1 MGVPTYDQFIEPIL
15 RLLAQNDEME
25 PARDIHEQVATKVG
39 LSKEDKLETIPSGQ
53 LVYKNRCGWAHDRLK
68 RAGLSSSP
76 KHGYWQIT
84 EEGRRFIKEHSSP
97 FSERLLKDLATGHLD
112 VILSGEK
119 EESEEAVDQAEVLLS
134 PDERIQIALAELEA
148 SVAADLLERLG
159 QVTPGYFET
168 IVLDL
173 LHKMGYGA
181 KRGDLQQTRLGNDEG
196 IDGVISL
203 DALGLERVYVQ
214 AKRWKGSVGRPE
226 IQAFYGALAGQK
238 ATKGVFL
245 TTSHFT
251 KGAKE
256 FASTVERIILVDGE
270 RLTKLMVE
278 HEVGI
283 SRRHLW
289 IPSVDNDYFEE

>member
-97 FSERLLKDLATGHLD
+97 FSERLLNDLATGHLD

-119 EESEEAVDQAEVLLS
+119 EEFEEAVDQAEVLLS

-181 KRGDLQQTRLGNDEG
+181 KRGDLQQTQLGNDEG

-256 FASTVERIILVDGE
+256 FASTVERIILVDGA